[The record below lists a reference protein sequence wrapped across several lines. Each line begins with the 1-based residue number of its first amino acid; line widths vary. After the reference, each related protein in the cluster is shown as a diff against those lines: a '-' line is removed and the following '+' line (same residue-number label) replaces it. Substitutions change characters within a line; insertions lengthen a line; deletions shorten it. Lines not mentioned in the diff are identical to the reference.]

1 VKQRFHIAF
10 VVLVFGL
17 FAANASFSQDAA
29 SSDGTSKAPPPAGLA
44 STFFGMDINANNS
57 TDPWPSTV
65 STIAFGTYRTLGS
78 SGNTKWADVYN
89 CSTNSY
95 TWTNFD
101 KWMTLASTNGQKVM
115 ATGYY
120 TPECLTAY
128 TGTNADTSCAFSSQP
143 SGCDLPSDLNSDGTG
158 ADQIWKTYISTLVTH
173 VVDTYG
179 TGFLKY
185 LEVWNEPN
193 ITTECNPN
201 HNCTEAA
208 LARMVEDAN
217 TTAKG
222 IDSSIQ
228 IISPAV
234 TSKYIGD
241 TDTTDCMQQAAQIAP
256 YLNTL
261 LSQKLT
267 GSTYIIP
274 QYADIIGFHGYIHIP
289 AQGVDSGSPDP
300 ASGAACIASLISS
313 VQSTVSP
320 YTTKQIFDT
329 EGSWGGDCSPTGCTY
344 LPNTW
349 ITNPTPP
356 QTMSTQE
363 RAFTGIYYLIQ
374 ASNTACQTGGCN
386 SMAGFSWYGW
396 DFTNTGGFWNQTSQT
411 LTPAGQA
418 YARVHNWL
426 TTHSVTPTVP
436 CSASGSVWTCNFTGT
451 GTYKSEATWDT
462 SQTCDE
468 TGGACSTVSRTAPSW
483 ATDYLDLYGVDHTI
497 TGGQVPVGLLPIL
510 LHN

>member
-10 VVLVFGL
+10 LVFVFGL
-17 FAANASFSQDAA
+17 FAANASFSQDTA
-29 SSDGTSKAPPPAGLA
+29 SSDGASKAPPPAGLA

-65 STIAFGTYRTLGS
+65 STISFGTYRTLGS

-89 CSTNSY
+89 CSTNTY

-101 KWMTLASTNGQKVM
+101 TWMSLASTNGQEVM
-115 ATGYY
+115 VTAYY

-128 TGTNADTSCAFSSQP
+128 TGTNADTSCAFASEP

-158 ADQIWKTYISTLVTH
+158 TDQFWKTYISTLVTH
-173 VVDTYG
+173 VVNTYG

-201 HNCTEAA
+201 HNCKEAA

-217 TTAKG
+217 TTAKA

-234 TSKYIGD
+234 TSKY
-241 TDTTDCMQQAAQIAP
+241 TSNDCTETGSSAQIAP

-289 AQGVDSGSPDP
+289 SQGANSASPDP
-300 ASGAACIASLISS
+300 ASGAACVASLISS
-313 VQSTVSP
+313 VQSTVSG
-320 YTTKQIFDT
+320 YTTKQIYDT
-329 EGSWGGDCSPTGCTY
+329 EGSWSEDCQTVGCTFT
-344 LPNTW
+344 PDTW

-356 QTMSTQE
+356 QTASTQE

-374 ASNTACQTGGCN
+374 ASNSVCQTSGCN
-386 SMAGFSWYGW
+386 TMAGLSWYGW
-396 DFTNTGGFWNQTSQT
+396 DFSNTGDFWDQTSQS

-418 YARVHNWL
+418 YARLHNWL
-426 TTHSVTPTVP
+426 TVHSVTPNQP

-451 GTYKSEATWDT
+451 GSYQSEATWDT
-462 SQTCDE
+462 SQTCDQ

-483 ATDYLDLYGVDHTI
+483 ATSYLDLYGVNHTI
-497 TGGQVPVGLLPIL
+497 TGGQAPVGLLPIL